1 VATTQNVP
9 QVLSAEQIKA
19 ILKEARQH
27 CVRDWCLLLLTFR
40 HALRSQEART
50 LKLADIDLEN
60 STITIARVK
69 GSRSGVQTLDRHRGE
84 PILDEI
90 LALRSWLRER
100 VEDGSRML
108 FPSQKGGAMSR
119 MQFLRVFRK
128 YALAVG
134 VSPDLAHPHIL
145 RHTLC
150 STMAS
155 EHADVYAIQQR
166 AGHKNISN
174 TMIYTHV
181 SDDQASESCR
191 EALMA
196 AFD

>member
-1 VATTQNVP
+1 MATTQNVP
-9 QVLSAEQIKA
+9 QALSAEQVKA

-27 CVRDWCLLLLTFR
+27 SRRDWCLLLLTFR

-69 GSRSGVQTLDRHRGE
+69 GSRSGVQSLDRHRGE
-84 PILDEI
+84 PVLDEI
-90 LALRSWLRER
+90 LALRSWFRER

-108 FPSQKGGAMSR
+108 FPSQKGGALSR

-134 VSPDLAHPHIL
+134 ISPDLAHPHIL

-150 STMAS
+150 STMAA

-181 SDDQASESCR
+181 SDEQAGESCR
-191 EALMA
+191 EALMT
-196 AFD
+196 AFA